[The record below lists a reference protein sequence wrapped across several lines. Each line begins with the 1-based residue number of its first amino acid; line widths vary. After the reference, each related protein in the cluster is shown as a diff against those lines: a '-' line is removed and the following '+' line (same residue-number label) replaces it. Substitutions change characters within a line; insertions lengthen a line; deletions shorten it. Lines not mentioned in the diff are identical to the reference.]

1 MVSVVRIDEIVS
13 WGGLLV
19 ISKVEGEVVEG

>member
-1 MVSVVRIDEIVS
+1 MLSVVPFDETIS

-19 ISKVEGEVVEG
+19 ISKVEGVVVEG

>member
-1 MVSVVRIDEIVS
+1 MVSVVPFNETIS

-19 ISKVEGEVVEG
+19 ISKAEGVVVEG